1 MKKMMTL
8 VMMMTI
14 AISAN
19 AFTYAEARNEAL
31 FLTDKMAR
39 ELRLMPAQYDAVYDI
54 NLAYLRSVNPH
65 SNAFGRNWEHRN
77 YMLRNVLTTRQ
88 YDRFLRMEHILRPV
102 AARPVPRHGHGPV
115 VRPVPAPRHGHSNHP
130 AIRRK

>member
-19 AFTYAEARNEAL
+19 AFTYAEARNEAMS
-31 FLTDKMAR
+31 LTDKMAR

-54 NLAYLRSVNPH
+54 NLNYLRSVNPH
-65 SNAFGRNWEHRN
+65 SSAFGRNWEHRN
-77 YMLRNVLTTRQ
+77 HMLRNVLTARQ
-88 YDRFLRMEHILRPV
+88 YDRFLRMEHLYRPV
-102 AARPVPRHGHGPV
+102 VAHPAPQHGNGPV
-115 VRPVPAPRHGHSNHP
+115 AKHASAPRHGHSNHP
-130 AIRRK
+130 AVRR